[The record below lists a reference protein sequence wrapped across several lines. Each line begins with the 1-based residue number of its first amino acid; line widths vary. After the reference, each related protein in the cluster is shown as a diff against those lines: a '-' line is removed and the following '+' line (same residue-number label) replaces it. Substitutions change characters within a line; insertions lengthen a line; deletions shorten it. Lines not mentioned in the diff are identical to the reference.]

1 MAQFYGNLS
10 ILSCNSCDSVCA
22 GPDLTGQPIETSE
35 HYEIQ
40 TVVNISSIPK
50 PKKCYW
56 PPWVDVQ
63 YRRTS
68 DMRPVRQT
76 VKRDNKL
83 PVCQSLPIV
92 SVSVSVSNIYQP
104 PGYTRGVGELQ
115 LLLTCQNFH
124 WKNWMSL

>member
-1 MAQFYGNLS
+1 MPQFDGNVS
-10 ILSCNSCDSVCA
+10 QLSCNSCDSVCG
-22 GPDLTGQPIETSE
+22 GPDLNGQPIETMLSRDLGQETVSFVEDDISE
-35 HYEIQ
+35 HNVIQ
-40 TVVNISSIPK
+40 TVVNISCTPK

-56 PPWVDVQ
+56 PPWVEIQ

-92 SVSVSVSNIYQP
+92 A
-104 PGYTRGVGELQ
+104 R
-115 LLLTCQNFH
+115 
-124 WKNWMSL
+124 